1 MLYALIIHIIAFL
14 IYSRR
19 KDLVSLFG
27 LAIIALIIGS
37 IIPFGYLLSWLLMN
51 AAEKKRGMK
60 RSKILLIKNLMKSS
74 NFEKF
79 QQHSDLK

>member
-51 AAEKKRGMK
+51 AAEKKEGY
-60 RSKILLIKNLMKSS
+60 
-74 NFEKF
+74 EKKQDSF
-79 QQHSDLK
+79 DKKFDEEL